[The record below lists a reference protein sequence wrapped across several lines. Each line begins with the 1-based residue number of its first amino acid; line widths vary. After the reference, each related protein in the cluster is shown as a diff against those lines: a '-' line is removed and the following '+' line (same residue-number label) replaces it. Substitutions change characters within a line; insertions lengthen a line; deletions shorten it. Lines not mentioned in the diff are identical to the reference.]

1 MRLITD
7 MNKANDLL
15 QSYAG
20 AKFKIF
26 VFSVTHMKLGIRL
39 TLPNFDEV
47 VYVTGVSCERMNG
60 PFSYEGADLY
70 IEEFTDEIT
79 GDRKTK
85 ISDKSSIFELVTSGG
100 FGVAQGPL
108 ASFGSSFDPFL
119 KREYWDDVT
128 TE

>member
-7 MNKANDLL
+7 INKANHLL
-15 QSYAG
+15 QSYVG

-26 VFSVTHMKLGIRL
+26 VFSVSHLKLAILLSLKGIR
-39 TLPNFDEV
+39 DV
-47 VYVTGVSCERMNG
+47 VYVVGLNCERING

-85 ISDKSSIFELVTSGG
+85 ISDKSSLFELVTFGG
-100 FGVAQGPL
+100 FVLAQGPL
-108 ASFGSSFDPFL
+108 ASFGSSFDHFL